1 MAKNGFIDFNTKKLA
16 HSPKLDAEHKSLI
29 LYEKTNNKKE
39 DDVKIKMS
47 DTNIYYTM
55 MQRCERMLFAWF
67 QPRWR

>member
-1 MAKNGFIDFNTKKLA
+1 MK
-16 HSPKLDAEHKSLI
+16 
-29 LYEKTNNKKE
+29 KTNNKKE

-55 MQRCERMLFAWF
+55 MQMCERMLFAWF